1 MEEGARSCLLQ
12 SRSSLEQD
20 IRASYLM
27 DHMISDGVLTGDE
40 EDRIRSKPT
49 RKEQAAALLELLLR
63 KDNHAYIS
71 FYNALVRESYGDL
84 ASLLHNSL
92 PLVSPE
98 AEKSFS
104 DGGTRYVQAVLSE
117 GGVPQ
122 RPVVFVSR
130 PALMNRVRE
139 KLYHLQKEPG
149 WVTVFGMAGSG
160 KSVLAA
166 EAVRDHALITGRW
179 LRGEV
184 FPRYRSRISFL
195 PQS

>member
-1 MEEGARSCLLQ
+1 M
-12 SRSSLEQD
+12 
-20 IRASYLM
+20 
-27 DHMISDGVLTGDE
+27 
-40 EDRIRSKPT
+40 P
-49 RKEQAAALLELLLR
+49 
-63 KDNHAYIS
+63 
-71 FYNALVRESYGDL
+71 
-84 ASLLHNSL
+84 SLLYY
-92 PLVSPE
+92 PVP
-98 AEKSFS
+98 
-104 DGGTRYVQAVLSE
+104 VQAVLSE

-139 KLYHLQKEPG
+139 KLYRLQKEPG